1 MREFIESSVFFGV
14 FLCIITYEFGLWLK
28 KKTKLSV
35 CNPLLISIALVI
47 IFLVSLN
54 ISYEKFEQGAKY
66 ISFLLTPATVCL
78 AVPLYEKLELLKK
91 NIKAILAGIVSG
103 VLASLVSILAMSI
116 LFNLS
121 REHYITLLPKS
132 ITTAI
137 GMGVA
142 EELGGIPAITAAVII
157 ITGVFGNVVAP
168 LVLKIFNINDPIA
181 QGIGLG
187 TSAHA
192 VGTAKAMEMGETQ
205 GAMSSLSIALSGILT
220 VVGASIFAGFI
231 K

>member
-1 MREFIESSVFFGV
+1 M
-14 FLCIITYEFGLWLK
+14 
-28 KKTKLSV
+28 
-35 CNPLLISIALVI
+35 
-47 IFLVSLN
+47 
-54 ISYEKFEQGAKY
+54 
-66 ISFLLTPATVCL
+66 
-78 AVPLYEKLELLKK
+78 
-91 NIKAILAGIVSG
+91 
-103 VLASLVSILAMSI
+103 
-116 LFNLS
+116 LFRS
-121 REHYITLLPKS
+121 
-132 ITTAI
+132 
-137 GMGVA
+137 
-142 EELGGIPAITAAVII
+142 AAVII

>member
-14 FLCIITYEFGLWLK
+14 FLCLITYEFGLWLK

-54 ISYEKFEQGAKY
+54 IS
-66 ISFLLTPATVCL
+66 
-78 AVPLYEKLELLKK
+78 YEKLELLKK